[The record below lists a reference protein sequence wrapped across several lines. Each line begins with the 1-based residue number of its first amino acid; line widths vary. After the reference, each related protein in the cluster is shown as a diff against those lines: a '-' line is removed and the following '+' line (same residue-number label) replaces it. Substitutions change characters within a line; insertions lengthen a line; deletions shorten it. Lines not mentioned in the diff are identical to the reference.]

1 MGPYSVGY
9 SGQLI
14 MQPIYK
20 LLTKALHFVDEEKLE
35 SGYAKTRKDKIYL
48 QRAACF
54 FIESDY
60 QAADIDATESLRLKL
75 STKVGIFTIRTGCM
89 ARDSNCTQFY
99 KIVRYHKIPK
109 TGQFHS
115 WSDIRKPRKIY

>member
-1 MGPYSVGY
+1 MWMRPYYKVFKRTHIPGSY
-9 SGQLI
+9 CNL
-14 MQPIYK
+14 QPIYK

-60 QAADIDATESLRLKL
+60 QAADIDSTESLKLKL
-75 STKVGIFTIRTGCM
+75 STKVGISRVRTGCTS
-89 ARDSNCTQFY
+89 RESYCT
-99 KIVRYHKIPK
+99 
-109 TGQFHS
+109 
-115 WSDIRKPRKIY
+115 

>member
-1 MGPYSVGY
+1 ME
-9 SGQLI
+9 LRL
-14 MQPIYK
+14 QPIYK

-35 SGYAKTRKDKIYL
+35 SSYAKTRKDKIYL

-60 QAADIDATESLRLKL
+60 QAADIDATESLKLKL
-75 STKVGIFTIRTGCM
+75 STKVGISRVRTGCTSR
-89 ARDSNCTQFY
+89 APDCTPFY

-109 TGQFHS
+109 IGQFHS